1 MFTSWDF
8 CLCLF
13 KLNLTLFFSHL
24 HLSFSFS
31 LSLFLSFF
39 LSPFVIFGHLLESRR
54 QAPQMKS
61 SVAFITHNRLFGI
74 GFQPAFRASDKRY
87 EREKEIGMN
96 RPDLWPNACAC
107 SLPISLDA
115 SQHLFSRLF
124 PLVGWQRIYIK
135 YQNIVFFFNR
145 SGTNPVKLTKRNI
158 HKVIHS
164 SKHPFIHKMIFQ
176 KKNIHF

>member
-1 MFTSWDF
+1 MAGIVDRKCQFPNTG
-8 CLCLF
+8 LQ
-13 KLNLTLFFSHL
+13 
-24 HLSFSFS
+24 LSFSLFSRFSPSLFSLFSLSFSLFSLSFLSPYSLLFLSFS

-115 SQHLFSRLF
+115 S
-124 PLVGWQRIYIK
+124 
-135 YQNIVFFFNR
+135 
-145 SGTNPVKLTKRNI
+145 
-158 HKVIHS
+158 
-164 SKHPFIHKMIFQ
+164 
-176 KKNIHF
+176 